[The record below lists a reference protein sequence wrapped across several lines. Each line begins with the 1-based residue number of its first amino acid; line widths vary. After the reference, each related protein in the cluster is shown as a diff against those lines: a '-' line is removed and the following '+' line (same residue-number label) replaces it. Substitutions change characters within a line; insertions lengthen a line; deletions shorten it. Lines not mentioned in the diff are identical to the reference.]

1 MSDEMSRTWYPWNV
15 IATPSRVYT
24 TSDLR
29 RAEVLDEAFVRPVQV
44 RDGKTGGL
52 MLMVPQELVN
62 RSNEVG
68 RYTQLFARVV
78 VECQRPDPSSV
89 ALDEAAYIVDWT
101 PDQRQQFV
109 REFAEALSAS
119 ITEQSP
125 EPVEAYIAYMAHSR
139 DVVAP
144 QFHASFLDGEHERL
158 AARLP
163 AA

>member
-1 MSDEMSRTWYPWNV
+1 M
-15 IATPSRVYT
+15 IATPTRVYT

-52 MLMVPQELVN
+52 MLMMPQDLVN
-62 RSNEVG
+62 RSNEIG

-101 PDQRQQFV
+101 PEQRQQFV

-125 EPVEAYIAYMAHSR
+125 EPVGAFIAYMAHAG
-139 DVVAP
+139 DAVAA
-144 QFHASFLDGEHERL
+144 QFHASFLDGEHDRLTARL
-158 AARLP
+158 AP
-163 AA
+163 A